1 VIAHKTAKSETGKL
15 HTRCI
20 HKVGKI
26 EHISRDIH
34 ATKRFL
40 ELLEIFTHIN
50 LHKSRSDDFML
61 EQNVVKFCVAEC
73 VAWHA
78 RLLVRVEL
86 KAKQIK
92 SLLNAKI
99 TITMWM

>member
-1 VIAHKTAKSETGKL
+1 
-15 HTRCI
+15 
-20 HKVGKI
+20 
-26 EHISRDIH
+26 
-34 ATKRFL
+34 
-40 ELLEIFTHIN
+40 
-50 LHKSRSDDFML
+50 ML